1 MTSTENT
8 APAQIVTVGDTSYDF
23 GTKDW
28 TYLQGKPTSS
38 NHELEAQVI
47 TQLSGV
53 EISPQQ
59 VQALLAMHRFIQK
72 SQANQDRPDFRGR
85 TWESV
90 LKGNQ
95 TLAERA
101 AEKHGA
107 VVAEPIGTVVEPEE
121 APKSA
126 PRKRTPAR
134 GRKTPAKA
142 SA

>member
-8 APAQIVTVGDTSYDF
+8 AGQIVTVGDTSYDF

-38 NHELEAQVI
+38 NHVLEAQVI

-101 AEKHGA
+101 AERHGA
-107 VVAEPIGTVVEPEE
+107 VVAEPIGTLVEE
-121 APKSA
+121 APKPA
-126 PRKRTPAR
+126 PRKRPATR
-134 GRKTPAKA
+134 SRKAPAKT